1 MSDIVKSYG
10 ELGTNTI
17 ESIEP
22 NPLIMIKL
30 RWCGGYLGSWACADD
45 YPDHMVPISEFG
57 ISTRDGLQHYCRRCR
72 GVQVKL
78 LNERIAIGEQLVGG
92 RKTWRSMTKEERTK
106 VYVQVEKTR
115 LLNTAPA
122 KEYFDWVDSQKES
135 SIKQRVVSI
144 KTRNSTIYD
153 KLKESYDYTC
163 QVESCQETE
172 VEFAHILRHSHPD
185 SVDSITNGWC
195 ICRNHHKAYDSNRMI
210 VETNGDFVRYD
221 VHGKIIEYGRIV
233 YNDLHKV
240 NPKFITL
247 AREYW
252 NDREEQEV
260 G

>member
-1 MSDIVKSYG
+1 MKIYNSHGNWWHDSDTCPSCNVILS
-10 ELGTNTI
+10 LGNSDYNAGRNGVTAGGSRGNGFTAP
-17 ESIEP
+17 SRGQQKK
-22 NPLIMIKL
+22 IKY
-30 RWCGGYLGSWACADD
+30 CYKDFLGNQK
-45 YPDHMVPISEFG
+45 I
-57 ISTRDGLQHYCRRCR
+57 RDINKRRK
-72 GVQVKL
+72 Q
-78 LNERIAIGEQLVGG
+78 
-92 RKTWRSMTKEERTK
+92 
-106 VYVQVEKTR
+106 R
-115 LLNTAPA
+115 LLNIAPA
-122 KEYFDWVDSQKES
+122 QEYFNWVDVQKES
-135 SIKQRVVSI
+135 SIIQRVVSI

-163 QVESCQETE
+163 QIESCQETE

-185 SVDSITNGWC
+185 SVDNITNGWC
-195 ICRNHHKAYDSNRMI
+195 VCRNHHKAYDSNRMI